1 MTFRCCTF
9 SVSYLSPFSRN
20 TLEWSHS
27 LGYKTPFHRHF
38 SVLLRLV
45 AVFIHSLAAATLLDP
60 SIVDRG
66 FTRRCFDTWLVGSCL
81 PSYRLSAGNMGIT
94 SMHVPWLRFRMSSA
108 IAGPR
113 LPPSGRVHVN
123 TRQSMISSNFA
134 CRTDF
139 CRRTFSKNV
148 YCACLEIFIMYSC
161 MCCGRSTTYKSHT
174 KLAIVVHASILRLVL
189 IPLHTY
195 ACTPTTYTCLN
206 TKRDLRRC
214 RVLILELCEREISF
228 FF

>member
-1 MTFRCCTF
+1 MVMTFRCCTF

-45 AVFIHSLAAATLLDP
+45 AVFIHSLASATLLDP
-60 SIVDRG
+60 SILDRG

-94 SMHVPWLRFRMSSA
+94 SMHVPWLWLSSA

-113 LPPSGRVHVN
+113 LPPSRRVHVN
-123 TRQSMISSNFA
+123 TRQSMISSNLA
-134 CRTDF
+134 CHTDF
-139 CRRTFSKNV
+139 CRQNFSKNV
-148 YCACLEIFIMYSC
+148 YCPNGNKCNGVQMHMCMFENFIMYSC
-161 MCCGRSTTYKSHT
+161 MCCGRSTTYKLHT
-174 KLAIVVHASILRLVL
+174 KLAIVVHASMEVAFWL
-189 IPLHTY
+189 IGANAPIIQ
-195 ACTPTTYTCLN
+195 N
-206 TKRDLRRC
+206 N
-214 RVLILELCEREISF
+214 
-228 FF
+228 